1 MAHFTEIEV
10 GYTIFT
16 GALRKTHKLESPSS
30 KLERYKLYVSDTDDN
45 FDSFR
50 LIGGEREAPVDW
62 TKVTVDLSAYDH
74 KEIYVALQYISP
86 TIEGVVMMVD
96 DIQVKSGAVGIDST
110 EETTDVLLSVTDGML
125 SITSGSPII
134 GVRFS
139 IFPGSSYMTPAQ

>member
-1 MAHFTEIEV
+1 M
-10 GYTIFT
+10 
-16 GALRKTHKLESPSS
+16 
-30 KLERYKLYVSDTDDN
+30 
-45 FDSFR
+45 
-50 LIGGEREAPVDW
+50 DW

-134 GVRFS
+134 GVRFYNIS
-139 IFPGSSYMTPAQ
+139 GQQLYDSGTIGTDYYRIPLTAYPTGVYMARVQTDKGTKTLKFVVK